1 MDTHEVL
8 LDLLRSA
15 PEYQQLISELR
26 RDGPRVVSLYG
37 VSHIHKA
44 HVAAALCKDLARP
57 VCIVTRDE
65 QNARQMA
72 LDTQAFL
79 DCSAAVLPVR
89 DLIFHNMDNVSRQY
103 EQQRIGALHAF
114 RFGGCRVMAA
124 PAEALMLS
132 AMPPEVMEK
141 ASFTLE
147 QDGDYDLP
155 TLTERLT
162 QAGYTS
168 ALTVEGPG
176 QFALRG
182 GILDIFPIGQSAPV
196 RAEFFGD
203 TVDSLGV
210 FDPMTQRRSR
220 SIKRCLIL
228 PAREVLP
235 HMAPGGVGTLASAL
249 RKAAARAGEA
259 LRETLLSDAER
270 LEQSGLFAACDRY
283 LPRIYPR
290 QASGF
295 SYLPDNA
302 LILVSDT
309 PAVLE
314 SARAMAF
321 RMNEDTVH
329 LLENGVLAPTA
340 YAFCLSEGEV
350 RTALTSRSAVLMDAF
365 LSQTPLQPQALLS
378 LTCKQL
384 PSYGGSLDTAVS
396 DLESYLSLHYTV
408 FALAG
413 GVQRAA
419 SLRELLEGRGLPC
432 VSDAGQAGP
441 GRICVLPQNLSSGFE
456 YPFCETAVITEGQL
470 GMQRQKHRKDGKKS
484 SRSRLKSYSDLTPG
498 DLVVH
503 DHHGIGR
510 FVGVERITVDK
521 VQRDYIKIAYAG
533 TDVVFVPA
541 TSLDLV
547 SKYIG
552 AGEDSGVKLSKL
564 GGTTWQKT
572 KSRAKKAARDLAQG
586 LIALYAARLK
596 RPGFAFAADDDI
608 QRSFEES
615 FPYEETEDQLICA
628 RDIKRDMEKPHP
640 MDRLLCGDVGFG
652 KTEVALRAVMKCVL
666 SGKQAAIL
674 VPTTVLA
681 RQHYLTACQRF
692 SGYPVKIEMMSRYRT
707 AGQMRETLQH
717 LRTGQCDV
725 LIGTHRILQK
735 DVHFKDL
742 GLLVV
747 DEEQRFGVSHKEQ
760 IKQMTTSVD
769 VLTLTATPIPRTL
782 NMALSGIRDM
792 SVLEEPPLGRQ
803 PVQTYVLEHDNAI
816 VRDAIR
822 RELSRGGQ
830 VYYLHNRIDS
840 IEQTASYLRQQFPDA
855 LVATAHGRMSEEQLS
870 DVMSRTY
877 SGEVS
882 ILVCTTIIETG
893 VDIPNVNTLII
904 ENADTMGLAQLHQ
917 IRGRVGR
924 SPRHAYAYFTYRRGK
939 ILSEISQKRLSA
951 IREFA
956 EFGSGFK
963 IAMRDLEI
971 RGAGNVLGAEQSGHL
986 MNVGYDM
993 YLRLLEEAAGEL
1005 TGTPAAERTECTA
1018 DILVSAGLPQSYIP
1032 DAGTRVDLYRRIA
1045 LIRSEEDYLDLQ
1057 DELIDRFGDPP
1068 APALNLLSIALLR
1081 ARASACGVCEINHRA
1096 GSVQFVFVPA
1106 SLQSASAVCA
1116 HPSLKGRILM
1126 NAGEKPYLSLRLRP
1140 DDDVLKT
1147 ASALVTLWQQKAE
1160 ECAGSEAIAKH
1171 AEK

>member
-1 MDTHEVL
+1 MNTHTAL
-8 LDLLRSA
+8 LDLMRGL
-15 PEYQQLISELR
+15 PEYRQLVAEAQ

-44 HVAAALCKDLARP
+44 HIAATLLADLGRP
-57 VCIVTRDE
+57 VCVITRDE
-65 QNARQMA
+65 QSARRMA
-72 LDTQAFL
+72 LDIEGFCGQKAAF
-79 DCSAAVLPVR
+79 LPVR
-89 DLIFHNMDNVSRQY
+89 DFIFHNIDNVSREY
-103 EQQRIGALHAF
+103 EHQRIGALHAF
-114 RFGGCRVMAA
+114 GFGKTPVLTA
-124 PAEALMLS
+124 PVEAMMLS
-132 AMPPEVMEK
+132 TMPPDVMEK
-141 ASFTLE
+141 AALRLCMDE
-147 QDGDYDLP
+147 DYDLNDLASR
-155 TLTERLT
+155 LTE
-162 QAGYTS
+162 AGYTNT
-168 ALTVEGPG
+168 LTVEGPG

-182 GILDIFPIGQSAPV
+182 GILDVFPVGQEAPV

-203 TVDSLGV
+203 TVDSLGI

-220 SIKRCLIL
+220 NIDACDIL
-228 PAREVLP
+228 PARETLP
-235 HMAPGGVGTLASAL
+235 HMAKNGIDGLVKTLNAL
-249 RKAAARAGEA
+249 SRRAGDE
-259 LRETLLSDAER
+259 LRTTLQQDAER
-270 LEQSGLFAACDRY
+270 LTQNGLFAACDRY
-283 LPRIYPR
+283 LPHIYPR
-290 QASGF
+290 QASAF
-295 SYLPDNA
+295 SYLPPNTVIIVD
-302 LILVSDT
+302 DT

-314 SARAMAF
+314 SARAMAY
-321 RMNEDTVH
+321 RQSEDQTH
-329 LLENGVLAPTA
+329 LLEGGVLAPSKCG
-340 YAFCLSEGEV
+340 FCLSDGEV
-350 RTALTSRSAVLMDAF
+350 RGIIESHTAVLLDAF
-365 LSQTPLQPQALLS
+365 LSQTALRPQALIALG
-378 LTCKQL
+378 CKQL

-396 DLESYLSLHYTV
+396 DLESYLSMRYTL

-413 GVQRAA
+413 GSQRAA
-419 SLRELLEGRGLPC
+419 SLHELLESRGLPC
-432 VSDAGQAGP
+432 VTDAGQAGP
-441 GRICVLPQNLSSGFE
+441 GRICILPQNLSAGFE
-456 YPFCETAVITEGQL
+456 YPYAMTAVITEGQL
-470 GMQRQKHRKDGKKS
+470 GVQRQKRKKEGKKDA
-484 SRSRLKSYSDLTPG
+484 RSRLKSYTDLTPG

-510 FVGVERITVDK
+510 FCGVERITVDG

-552 AGEDSGVKLSKL
+552 AGEADTVKLSKL
-564 GGTTWQKT
+564 GGTAWQKT
-572 KSRAKKAARDLAQG
+572 KSRAKKAAQDLAAG
-586 LIALYAARLK
+586 LIALYSARMK
-596 RPGFAFAADDDI
+596 RPGFAFFPDDDM
-608 QRSFEES
+608 QLAFEES
-615 FPYEETEDQLICA
+615 FPYDETEDQLTCA

-652 KTEVALRAVMKCVL
+652 KTEVAFRAVMKCVL

-707 AGQMRETLQH
+707 AGQMRETLYR

-816 VRDAIR
+816 IRDAIR

-840 IEQTASYLRQQFPDA
+840 IEQTASFLRQQFPDA
-855 LVATAHGRMSEEQLS
+855 VVATAHGRMSEEQLS

-877 SGEVS
+877 AGEVS

-893 VDIPNVNTLII
+893 VDIPNVNTLVI
-904 ENADTMGLAQLHQ
+904 ENADAMGLAQLHQ

-924 SPRHAYAYFTYRRGK
+924 SARHAYAYFTYRRGK
-939 ILSEISQKRLSA
+939 VLSEISQKRLSA

-986 MNVGYDM
+986 MNVGYDL

-1005 TGTPAAERTECTA
+1005 SGQPSTERTECTA
-1018 DILVSAGLPQSYIP
+1018 DILVSASLPQSYIP
-1032 DAGTRVDLYRRIA
+1032 DTGTRVDLYRRIA
-1045 LIRSEEDYLDLQ
+1045 LIRSEEDHLDLQ

-1068 APALNLLSIALLR
+1068 QPVLNLLAIALLR
-1081 ARASACGVCEINHRA
+1081 AHASECGVSEINHRS
-1096 GSVQFVFVPA
+1096 GSIQFVFTPSV
-1106 SLQSASAVCA
+1106 LQSASAVCA
-1116 HPSLKGRILM
+1116 DPSLRGRILM
-1126 NAGEKPYLSLRLRP
+1126 SAGEKPYLSLRLKP
-1140 DDDVLKT
+1140 SDDVLKS
-1147 ASALVTLWQQKAE
+1147 ASGLIALWKGKAE
-1160 ECAGSEAIAKH
+1160 EIRAADAAK
-1171 AEK
+1171 

>member
-1 MDTHEVL
+1 MDTHETL
-8 LDLLRSA
+8 LKLVRDL
-15 PEYQQLISELR
+15 PEYQQLLSEIQ
-26 RDGPRVVSLYG
+26 RDSRRVVSLYG

-44 HVAAALCKDLARP
+44 HIAAALSCDLGRP
-57 VCIVTRDE
+57 LCVVTRDE
-65 QNARQMA
+65 QSARRMA
-72 LDTQAFL
+72 LDIESFCGRKTAF
-79 DCSAAVLPVR
+79 LPVR
-89 DLIFHNMDNVSRQY
+89 DFVFHNIDNVSREY
-103 EQQRIGALHAF
+103 EHQRLGALHAF
-114 RFGGCRVMAA
+114 FTQEAPVLAA
-124 PAEALMLS
+124 PVEAMMLS
-132 AMPPEVMEK
+132 TLPPDMMQQ
-141 ASFTLE
+141 ATLCLRQNE
-147 QDGDYDLP
+147 DYDLSD
-155 TLTERLT
+155 LASRLT
-162 QAGYTS
+162 RAGYAS

-182 GILDIFPIGQSAPV
+182 GILDIFPIGQPAPV

-220 SIKRCLIL
+220 NIEQCDIL

-235 HMAPGGVGTLASAL
+235 HMARDGLPGLLKTLAAL
-249 RKAAARAGEA
+249 SRRAGDA
-259 LRETLLSDAER
+259 LHETLRQDAER
-270 LEQSGLFAACDRY
+270 LEQNGLFAACDRY
-283 LPRIYPR
+283 LPHIYPR
-290 QASGF
+290 QATAF
-295 SYLPDNA
+295 SYLPPDA
-302 LILVSDT
+302 LIVVDDT

-314 SARAMAF
+314 SARAMAY
-321 RMNEDTVH
+321 RQSEDQTH
-329 LLENGVLAPTA
+329 LLENGVLAPSR
-340 YAFCLSEGEV
+340 YGFSLSDGEV
-350 RTALTSRSAVLMDAF
+350 RAQIESSSAVLLDAF
-365 LSQTPLQPQALLS
+365 LTQTALRPHALIS
-378 LTCKQL
+378 LNCKQL

-396 DLESYLSLHYTV
+396 DLESYLSLHYTLFV
-408 FALAG
+408 LAG
-413 GVQRAA
+413 GSQRAA
-419 SLRELLEGRGLPC
+419 ALRELLESRSLPC
-432 VSDAGQAGP
+432 VSDPAQAGP
-441 GRICVLPQNLSSGFE
+441 GRICVLPQNLSAGFE
-456 YPFCETAVITEGQL
+456 YPLTATAVITEGQL
-470 GMQRQKHRKDGKKS
+470 SAQHAKRRKYGKKS
-484 SRSRLKSYSDLTPG
+484 SRNRLKSYSDLTPG

-510 FVGVERITVDK
+510 FVGVERIAVDG

-533 TDVVFVPA
+533 TDFVFVPA

-552 AGEDSGVKLSKL
+552 AGEADAVKLNKL
-564 GGTTWQKT
+564 GGTAWQKT
-572 KSRAKKAARDLAQG
+572 KTRAKKAAQDLAEG

-596 RPGFAFAADDDI
+596 RPGFAFFPDDDM

-615 FPYEETEDQLICA
+615 FPYDETEDQLLCV
-628 RDIKRDMEKPHP
+628 RDIKRDMEQPHP

-652 KTEVALRAVMKCVL
+652 KTEVAFRAVMKCVL
-666 SGKQAAIL
+666 AGKQAAIL

-681 RQHYLTACQRF
+681 RQHYLTASQRF
-692 SGYPVKIEMMSRYRT
+692 SGYPVKVEMMSRYRT
-707 AGQMRETLQH
+707 AGQMRETLAR

-760 IKQMTTSVD
+760 IKQMTTAVD

-803 PVQTYVLEHDNAI
+803 PVQTYVLEHDNVI
-816 VRDAIR
+816 IRDAIR

-840 IEQTASYLRQQFPDA
+840 IEQTASFLRQQFPDA
-855 LVATAHGRMSEEQLS
+855 VVATAHGRMGEEQLS

-877 SGEVS
+877 AGEIS

-904 ENADTMGLAQLHQ
+904 ENADAMGLAQLHQ

-939 ILSEISQKRLSA
+939 VLSEISQKRLSA

-986 MNVGYDM
+986 MNVGYDL

-1005 TGTPAAERTECTA
+1005 TGSPVSERIECTA

-1045 LIRSEEDYLDLQ
+1045 LIRSEEDYLDMQ

-1068 APALNLLSIALLR
+1068 GPALNLLSIALLR
-1081 ARASACGVCEINHRA
+1081 AHASECGVCEITHRT
-1096 GSVQFVFVPA
+1096 GSVQFVFVPGA
-1106 SLQSASAVCA
+1106 LQSASAVCA
-1116 HPSLKGRILM
+1116 EPSLKGRILM
-1126 NAGEKPYLSLRLRP
+1126 SAGEKPYLALRLKP
-1140 DDDVLKT
+1140 TDDVLKA
-1147 ASALVTLWQQKAE
+1147 ASGLVSLWRQKIE
-1160 ECAGSEAIAKH
+1160 EAAPAK
-1171 AEK
+1171 